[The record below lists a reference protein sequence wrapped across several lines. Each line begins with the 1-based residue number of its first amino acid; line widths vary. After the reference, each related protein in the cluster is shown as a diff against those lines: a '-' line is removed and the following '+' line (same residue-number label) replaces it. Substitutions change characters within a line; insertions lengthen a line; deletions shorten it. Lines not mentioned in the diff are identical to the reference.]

1 MLWWRV
7 WRHTNRV
14 LKACLEFYYDF
25 YINDIKNPEKAIAFF
40 EQGKNKFK
48 DNQIEFSYFIAKAS
62 IENNTRKRLG
72 KSNLKYCLKNY
83 KQNIYFREI
92 DLKNLDK
99 FL

>member
-25 YINDIKNPEKAIAFF
+25 YINDIKNSEKAIAFF
-40 EQGKNKFK
+40 EQAKNKFK

-72 KSNLKYCLKNY
+72 KSNLKYCLRNY
-83 KQNIYFREI
+83 KQNSYFREI
-92 DLKNLDK
+92 DLKNLKED
-99 FL
+99 